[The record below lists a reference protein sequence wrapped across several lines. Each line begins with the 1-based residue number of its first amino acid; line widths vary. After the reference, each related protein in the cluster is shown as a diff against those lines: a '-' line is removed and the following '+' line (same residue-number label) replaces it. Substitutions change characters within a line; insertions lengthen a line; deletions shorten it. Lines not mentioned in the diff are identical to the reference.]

1 VPHCAGLDKQQSGP
15 LRPPSSRSAFAET
28 PTRPYADT
36 GPLLLRLPNAM
47 TNGGL
52 PVDVDAGVVNFGG
65 KIIVLEIDVRLM
77 NKFKSLRASSLYCPK
92 CKTAQPVRER
102 LLLILPDRELY
113 DYLCSSC
120 ATSVGTREVRA
131 TELPHPPLIVQ

>member
-1 VPHCAGLDKQQSGP
+1 LFDYDFVAATRRLTNAACP
-15 LRPPSSRSAFAET
+15 LTLMQAWSILGRSF
-28 PTRPYADT
+28 
-36 GPLLLRLPNAM
+36 
-47 TNGGL
+47 
-52 PVDVDAGVVNFGG
+52 
-65 KIIVLEIDVRLM
+65 IVLEIDVRLM

-131 TELPHPPLIVQ
+131 TELPHPPLILH